1 MKRLLLSL
9 LASAAL
15 LAGCATPQQMAFD
28 RKATSID
35 TSTKSVVLMIVDVSR
50 ADASRWQPEAKL
62 LSLELAGAKSAEERF
77 TYPIAGDDDLV
88 VLDKKN
94 VVLIRMALAPGVYQM
109 QSIWG
114 MASAFPIHGYF
125 NVPLTGTLKVEP
137 KSVSYAGRINAVMRP
152 RKDGEF
158 RAGPPTPI
166 IDQAISGMTGSTWD
180 VAVVDNFSQD
190 ISLFEDRFP
199 SVKTVKVVKNMLPPF
214 DRDAVQ
220 KAWVAAQGPNYKG
233 D

>member
-1 MKRLLLSL
+1 MKRLLLTL
-9 LASAAL
+9 MASAAF

-28 RKATSID
+28 SKATRID
-35 TSTKSVVLMIVDVSR
+35 TSTKSVVLMTVDVSR
-50 ADASRWQPEAKL
+50 ADDSRWQPEAKFL
-62 LSLELAGAKSAEERF
+62 ALEQAGAKSAEERF
-77 TYPIAGDDDLV
+77 TYPFTGDENV
-88 VLDKKN
+88 VVTGKNN
-94 VVLIRMALAPGVYQM
+94 VVLVRMALAPGVYQM

-125 NVPLTGTLKVEP
+125 SVPLTGTLKVEP
-137 KSVSYAGRINAVMRP
+137 QSVSYAGRVNAVMRP

-166 IDQAISGMTGSTWD
+166 IDQAIAGMTGSTWD
-180 VAVVDNFSQD
+180 VAIVDNFSND
-190 ISLFEDRFP
+190 IALFEERFP
-199 SVKTVKVVKNMLPPF
+199 AVRTVKVSKNMLPPF